1 MNHASHPAVVRS
13 AVIRP
18 LLLELFTEELPP
30 KALQQLGSAF
40 ADGIRAALAKAHLLA
55 DACQS
60 TVFATPRRLAVHFSH
75 VRAQAPE
82 QAYAERLMP
91 VKIGLHEDGS
101 ATPALTK
108 KLAAKGWAALD
119 VATLARESDGK
130 QDYLVARGAA
140 PGATLAQGLQTALEA
155 AIAGLP
161 IPKVMRYQLA
171 DGHTTVRFVR
181 PAHGLTALFGAD
193 VVPVAALGLT
203 AGRTVHGHRF
213 LGDGAFELAHAD
225 EYEARL
231 KTAGHVIAS
240 FAKRRDDIAAQLAH
254 QAARL
259 HASIGEGA
267 EVDALLDEVTALV
280 ELPAVYVGEF
290 DPAFL
295 AVPPECLILTM
306 RLHQKYFPLFEPDSD
321 GPETDGKAGKLTHR
335 FLIVSNM
342 QVSDPSHIIAGN
354 QRVVHPRLA
363 DARFFFDTDRKQP
376 LAARIPALAHAV
388 YHNRLG
394 SQLQRSQ
401 RIERIARF
409 LAERLDADVT
419 LAARA
424 AQLLKADLTTD
435 MVAEFPEL
443 QGVMG
448 AYYAQADGE
457 DAQVIRALR
466 EQYRIRLDALTPDT
480 QTAAIVFMAE
490 RAETLIGIWGIGL
503 APTGE
508 RDPYALRRAALG
520 LVSAFE
526 QPAIGA
532 RVTLDDLLTAALA
545 TFEAG
550 VVADGTREAVSR
562 FVYERYRNQLSSTHD
577 KTIVDAVMAGRAP
590 PMCEVRARIAAC
602 GDFLQLPDAASLIAA
617 NKRLT
622 NLLKKTAE
630 RPQSHAAP
638 IDTALF
644 CEPAEQALAQAIE
657 TLAPVVQS
665 HLQQGDYPASLK
677 ALASVR
683 QAVDDFFEHVM
694 VMAEDPAIRA
704 NRLALLHRLHGL
716 MNQVAD
722 ISRLA
727 A

>member
-1 MNHASHPAVVRS
+1 MNHD
-13 AVIRP
+13 IRP
-18 LLLELFTEELPP
+18 LLVELFTEELPP
-30 KALQQLGSAF
+30 KALQALGAAF
-40 ADGIRAALAKAHLLA
+40 ADGIRAALAKANLLA
-55 DACQS
+55 DGCQS
-60 TVFATPRRLAVHFSH
+60 TPFATPRRLAVHFSR

-82 QAYAERLMP
+82 QAYADRLMP
-91 VKIGLHEDGS
+91 VKVGLNEDGS

-108 KLAAKGWAALD
+108 KLAAKGWSDLD

-130 QDYLVARGAA
+130 QDYLVARGSA
-140 PGATLAQGLQTALEA
+140 PGATLALGLQTALDA

-171 DGHTTVRFVR
+171 DGQTTVRFVR

-213 LGDGAFELAHAD
+213 LCAAPIELAHAD

-231 KTAGHVIAS
+231 HDEGHVSAS
-240 FAKRRDDIAAQLAH
+240 FEKRRDDIAAQLAE

-306 RLHQKYFPLFEPDSD
+306 RLNQKYFPLFDPD
-321 GPETDGKAGKLTHR
+321 TNALTHR

-342 QVSDPSHIIAGN
+342 RVADPTHIIEGN
-354 QRVVHPRLA
+354 QRVVRPRLA
-363 DARFFFDTDRKQP
+363 DAQFFFDTDRKQP
-376 LAARIPALAHAV
+376 LHTRIPALAHAV
-388 YHNRLG
+388 YHNKLG
-394 SQLQRSQ
+394 SQLARSQ

-409 LAERLDADVT
+409 LAERLDADEQ

-424 AQLLKADLTTD
+424 AQLLKADLTTE
-435 MVAEFPEL
+435 MVGEFPEL
-443 QGVMG
+443 QGIMG
-448 AYYAQADGE
+448 AHYAQINGE
-457 DAQVIRALR
+457 NGLVVQALR
-466 EQYRIRLDALTPDT
+466 EQYRIRLDDAWPGFFNLGILPTDRPNN
-480 QTAAIVFMAE
+480 AYIPAIVFVAE

-508 RDPYALRRAALG
+508 RDPYALRRAAIGLISALEFLG
-520 LVSAFE
+520 ALVPLSA
-526 QPAIGA
+526 
-532 RVTLDDLLTAALA
+532 LLHTAQQ

-550 VVADGTREAVSR
+550 VLAEGTVEAVHH
-562 FVYERYRNQLSSTHD
+562 FIYERCRHQHYATYD
-577 KTIVDAVMAGRAP
+577 KTIVDAVMTVTP
-590 PMCEVRARIAAC
+590 PLFEVRPRIQAC
-602 GDFLQLPDAASLIAA
+602 SEFLKMPEAASLIAA
-617 NKRLT
+617 NKRIN
-622 NLLKKTAE
+622 NLLKKTD
-630 RPQSHAAP
+630 AAIGV

-644 CEPAEQALAQAIE
+644 AEPAEHVLAQAIKAL
-657 TLAPVVQS
+657 TPVVQAEPV
-665 HLQQGDYPASLK
+665 QGSFTANLT
-677 ALASVR
+677 ALAGVK
-683 QAVDDFFEHVM
+683 QAVDDFFEYVM
-694 VMAEDPAIRA
+694 VMTDDPVVRA
-704 NRLALLHRLHGL
+704 NRLALLHSLHGL
-716 MNQVAD
+716 MNRVAD

>member
-1 MNHASHPAVVRS
+1 MNHD
-13 AVIRP
+13 IRP

-30 KALQQLGSAF
+30 KALQQLGTAF
-40 ADGIRAALAKAHLLA
+40 ADGIHAALAKLNLLA
-55 DACQS
+55 DGCQS
-60 TVFATPRRLAVHFSH
+60 TTFATPRRLAVHFSH

-82 QAYAERLMP
+82 QAYADRLMP
-91 VKIGLHEDGS
+91 VKVGLNQDGS

-108 KLAAKGWAALD
+108 KLAAKGWPDLD

-130 QDYLVARGAA
+130 QDYLVARGFA
-140 PGATLAQGLQTALEA
+140 PGVTLTQGLQTALDA

-171 DGHTTVRFVR
+171 DGQTTVRFVR
-181 PAHGLTALFGAD
+181 PAHGITALFGAD
-193 VVPVAALGLT
+193 AVPVAALGLT

-213 LGDGAFELAHAD
+213 LCAAPIELAHAD

-231 KTAGHVIAS
+231 HDEGRVIAS
-240 FAKRRDDIAAQLAH
+240 FERRRDAIAAQLARE
-254 QAARL
+254 AARL

-306 RLHQKYFPLFEPDSD
+306 RLNQKYFPLFDPD
-321 GPETDGKAGKLTHR
+321 TNALTHR

-342 QVSDPSHIIAGN
+342 RVADPTHIIEGN
-354 QRVVHPRLA
+354 QRVVRPRLA
-363 DARFFFDTDRKQP
+363 DAQFFFDTDRKQP

-388 YHNRLG
+388 YHNKLG

-409 LAERLDADVT
+409 LAERLDADT
-419 LAARA
+419 QLAARA

-448 AYYAQADGE
+448 ACYAAHDGE
-457 DAQVIRALR
+457 DAQVVRALR
-466 EQYRIRLDALTPDT
+466 EQYRIRLNAVTPDAAPDT
-480 QTAAIVFMAE
+480 LTAAIVFMAE

-520 LVSAFE
+520 LISAFE
-526 QPAIGA
+526 QPAIGK
-532 RVTLDDLLTAALA
+532 RLSLDTLLAAALQ
-545 TFEAG
+545 TFEPG
-550 VVADGTREAVSR
+550 VVADGTLDAVNR
-562 FVYERYRNQLSSTHD
+562 FVVDRYRNQLATTHD
-577 KTIVDAVMAGRAP
+577 KTIVDAVMAGVAP
-590 PMCEVRARIAAC
+590 PIFEIRERIAAC
-602 GDFLQLPDAASLIAA
+602 VEFVQLPEAASLIAA
-617 NKRLT
+617 NKRLA
-622 NLLKKTAE
+622 NLLKKTDGGAST
-630 RPQSHAAP
+630 RAP
-638 IDTALF
+638 TVNAALF
-644 CEPAEQALAQAIE
+644 SEPAEHALLQAIE
-657 TLAPVVQS
+657 TLTPVVQS
-665 HLQQGDYPASLK
+665 QLQQGDFTASLK
-677 ALASVR
+677 ALAGVR

-694 VMAEDPAIRA
+694 VMAEDPAVRA
-704 NRLALLHRLHGL
+704 NRLTLLHRLHGL

-727 A
+727 V